1 MKEDMIFK
9 RDQIN
14 VSIRSL
20 KKRRPDIY
28 QLLLPE
34 LVNFSLEENLPIKF
48 PVKYFG
54 EIFQKFLN
62 SFSEKLSLKNYN
74 GQKESV
80 YLHFAFGYDSEN
92 KTFSVFGSEMQDV
105 VFELETGIHT
115 VHLGFFN
122 YPLEKANG
130 AMIRL
135 IIALQKHMELSK

>member
-1 MKEDMIFK
+1 MIF
-9 RDQIN
+9 RPDQIN

-34 LVNFSLEENLPIKF
+34 LKDFSLDKDLPEEIHS
-48 PVKYFG
+48 KYFG
-54 EIFQKFLN
+54 EIFQKFIN
-62 SFSEKLSLKNYN
+62 SFSERIFFKNYN

-80 YLHFAFGYDSEN
+80 YVHFAFGYNSEK

-105 VFELETGIHT
+105 IFELETGIHT
-115 VHLGFFN
+115 VHLGFFD
-122 YPLEKANG
+122 YSLEKANG

>member
-1 MKEDMIFK
+1 MIFSP
-9 RDQIN
+9 DQIN

-34 LVNFSLEENLPIKF
+34 LEKLSLEQNLPEEF

-54 EIFQKFLN
+54 QLFQKFLD
-62 SFSEKLSLKNYN
+62 SFSEKIPFKNYD

-80 YLHFAFGYDSEN
+80 YVHFAFGYDSKK
-92 KTFSVFGSEMQDV
+92 KTFFVCGSEMQDV
-105 VFELETGIHT
+105 IFELDTGIHS
-115 VHLGFFN
+115 VHLGFFD

-135 IIALQKHMELSK
+135 IIALQKHMELSE